1 MKTSKHKLDAKERPL
16 LKKKE
21 IDSDN
26 IIELWTKSFIEDMQW
41 FSFQDII
48 FCTANNNKSLAKH
61 LQKLLKVF

>member
-1 MKTSKHKLDAKERPL
+1 MLNKDLRKIIKKLIIKTEKNYDQKG
-16 LKKKE
+16 
-21 IDSDN
+21 
-26 IIELWTKSFIEDMQW
+26 IIEYMQW